1 MTDHNRSLKVQT
13 RWEKLL
19 LAATKVLRAEH
30 TDFLLGFLHRHELS
44 IDLQHTIIWRGKTGA
59 SYGAIAVMRWN
70 RSSHWGDSGTNSNPT
85 GTRWE
90 GRKLKSRLFQ
100 LQINWILLSS
110 EFQDNDWKRSDLI
123 CYWPCRGGAYLKN
136 SSFEPTARH
145 STQDCLQ
152 VHTKSLQIGCF
163 ELTECQSTRS

>member
-1 MTDHNRSLKVQT
+1 MRETFVSSYKGIESWTHRLSLRFPAQTWVEYWFATHNYL
-13 RWEKLL
+13 
-19 LAATKVLRAEH
+19 
-30 TDFLLGFLHRHELS
+30 
-44 IDLQHTIIWRGKTGA
+44 RGKTGA
-59 SYGAIAVMRWN
+59 SYGAIAVMRQN
-70 RSSHWGDSGTNSNPT
+70 RSSHGGDSGTNSNTT

-110 EFQDNDWKRSDLI
+110 EFHDNDWKRSDLI